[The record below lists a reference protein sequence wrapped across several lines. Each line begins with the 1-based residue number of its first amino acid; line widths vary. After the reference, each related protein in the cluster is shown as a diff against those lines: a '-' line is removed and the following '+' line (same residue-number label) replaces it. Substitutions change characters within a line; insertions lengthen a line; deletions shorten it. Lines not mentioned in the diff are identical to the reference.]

1 MPRQLRRLSVT
12 ALKRRSI
19 AALKRDF
26 INSASTVVATRALTV
41 AAPDWGCRGSY
52 GGGGRYEVEQKY
64 TQFVEL
70 HSRPTFPRV
79 WMLN

>member
-1 MPRQLRRLSVT
+1 MHQRL
-12 ALKRRSI
+12 
-19 AALKRDF
+19 
-26 INSASTVVATRALTV
+26 RALTV